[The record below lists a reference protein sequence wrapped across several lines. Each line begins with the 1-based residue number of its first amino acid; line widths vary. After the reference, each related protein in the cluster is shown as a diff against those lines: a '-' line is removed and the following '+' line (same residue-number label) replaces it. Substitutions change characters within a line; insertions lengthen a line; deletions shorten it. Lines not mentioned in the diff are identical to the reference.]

1 MDIYE
6 RVEQVREAQAERMGI
21 VEPTYHNFLF
31 LHIDVDKTLTL
42 ETCFTPQQCLDAEPR
57 HQMIEVI
64 NRLAQKDVIIIY
76 TARQDRLIPATLQW
90 LRHWHVRYD
99 AISNEKRPSDLVIDD
114 KSFNPFEDGNCV
126 VKNKT
131 HKAWQK
137 PQENLLKWNFRQS
150 PND

>member
-6 RVEQVREAQAERMGI
+6 RVEQVREVHAERLGAVDTSFI
-21 VEPTYHNFLF
+21 YLF

-57 HQMIEVI
+57 HQMIEVV
-64 NRLAQKDVIIIY
+64 NKLAQRDVIIIY

-131 HKAWQK
+131 HLAWQK
-137 PQENLLKWNFRQS
+137 PQPS
-150 PND
+150 ID